1 MILVYRY
8 RVKSLNGLLNKQSRV
23 VNCVWNFCNDTQKHA
38 LKWNK
43 KWPTG
48 FDLNVLTTGSSKELG
63 IHSGTV
69 NATCEQYA
77 KSRSQRRRPYLRYRG
92 RKSLGWVPLKGRDL
106 KREGDAFRFAGNTF
120 RVFNSR
126 PLPEG
131 KIKDGTNFAQD
142 ARGNWFLNI
151 VIEMPDVQAR
161 PIRSGVGIDLGLKD
175 FATLSTGEK
184 LPNDQFGRRAAEKLA
199 KAQRA
204 RKHKRHIA
212 KLHAKVANSRADFQH
227 KLALDLVRHFDYI
240 AVGNVSAVKLAR
252 TRMAKSVYDASWSSF
267 RNKLR
272 YKAIAHGATFE
283 EVDESGSTQSCSSCG
298 SKDSA
303 TRPKGIAGLRIREWA
318 CSRCG
323 VEHDRDTNAALNILR
338 CGRASPDVGILSLS
352 GEEDVK
358 ELHATVGTATSD
370 LDDDESFAN
379 IYCHDAEQDYC
390 FALSRFP
397 DDARIEVMVRDQLN
411 VRVKDLSVC
420 LTDDTIDV
428 EIEPGIAARLD
439 GQTLY
444 VIHLAPGQYD
454 PGTLRA
460 ALKEIFVGKSG
471 YRDDSTGG

>member
-8 RVKSLNGLLNKQSRV
+8 RVKSLNGLLNKQSRA
-23 VNCVWNFCNDTQKHA
+23 VNYVWNFCNDTQKHA
-38 LKWNK
+38 LKWGK

-77 KSRSQRRRPYLRYRG
+77 KSRSQHRRPYVRYRG

-126 PLPEG
+126 ALPEG

-184 LPNDQFGRRAAEKLA
+184 LPNDRFGRRAAEKLA

-212 KLHAKVANSRADFQH
+212 KLHAKVANARADFQH
-227 KLALDLVRHFDYI
+227 KLALDLVRRFDYI
-240 AVGNVSAVKLAR
+240 AVGNVSAAKLAR

-298 SKDSA
+298 SKDST
-303 TRPKGIAGLRIREWA
+303 TRPKGIAGLRVREWP
-318 CSRCG
+318 CSGCG
-323 VEHDRDTNAALNILR
+323 VVHDRDINAALNILR
-338 CGRASPDVGILSLS
+338 CGRASPGVGILSL
-352 GEEDVK
+352 
-358 ELHATVGTATSD
+358 
-370 LDDDESFAN
+370 
-379 IYCHDAEQDYC
+379 
-390 FALSRFP
+390 
-397 DDARIEVMVRDQLN
+397 
-411 VRVKDLSVC
+411 
-420 LTDDTIDV
+420 
-428 EIEPGIAARLD
+428 
-439 GQTLY
+439 
-444 VIHLAPGQYD
+444 
-454 PGTLRA
+454 
-460 ALKEIFVGKSG
+460 
-471 YRDDSTGG
+471 

>member
-8 RVKSLNGLLNKQSRV
+8 RVKSLNGLLNKQSRA
-23 VNCVWNFCNDTQKHA
+23 VNYVWNFCNDTQKHA
-38 LKWNK
+38 LKWSK

-48 FDLNVLTTGSSKELG
+48 FDLNVLTTGSSKALG
-63 IHSGTV
+63 IHSGTI

-77 KSRSQRRRPYLRYRG
+77 KSRSQHRRPYLRYRG

-184 LPNDQFGRRAAEKLA
+184 LPNDRFGRRAAEKLA

-212 KLHAKVANSRADFQH
+212 KLHAKVANARADFQH
-227 KLALDLVRHFDYI
+227 KLALDLVRRFDYL
-240 AVGNVSAVKLAR
+240 AVGNVSAAKLAR
-252 TRMAKSVYDASWSSF
+252 TRMAKSVYDASWSPF

-272 YKAIAHGATFE
+272 YKVMAHGATFE

-298 SKDSA
+298 SKDST

-318 CSRCG
+318 CDGCG
-323 VEHDRDTNAALNILR
+323 VVHDRDTNAALNILR
-338 CGRASPDVGILSLS
+338 CGRASPGVGI
-352 GEEDVK
+352 
-358 ELHATVGTATSD
+358 T
-370 LDDDESFAN
+370 
-379 IYCHDAEQDYC
+379 
-390 FALSRFP
+390 
-397 DDARIEVMVRDQLN
+397 
-411 VRVKDLSVC
+411 C
-420 LTDDTIDV
+420 L
-428 EIEPGIAARLD
+428 
-439 GQTLY
+439 
-444 VIHLAPGQYD
+444 
-454 PGTLRA
+454 
-460 ALKEIFVGKSG
+460 
-471 YRDDSTGG
+471 